1 MCYIRTFWF
10 SPRSLQALECA
21 RGLVCEESVATR
33 VRISAISYLNTAPL
47 VWGFTDGSAR
57 ERFDLSFTVPSRCAD
72 DVRQGK
78 ADIGIIPSIEYQLI
92 PGLVIVPG
100 IAIAAKNEVRS
111 IVLVS
116 RKPVSE
122 IRRVAL
128 DESSRTSV
136 ALLKI
141 LFRQYY
147 RVEPEYVSAAPD
159 VDAMLSIADA
169 ALMIGDPA
177 LKWNLPRETAT
188 ELPRQKSKDRPH
200 YLLDLAAEWRRWTGH
215 AFVFAF
221 WAGRAEVITPE
232 VVRAFEESKREG
244 LLHLEDICS
253 RESLRLGM
261 THDEVR
267 RYLTENVDFSF
278 DEENRRGLE
287 CFYRLAKET
296 ELLKEVQPLRFA
308 GLSEKTTL
316 QAAQAWSSN
325 REA

>member
-1 MCYIRTFWF
+1 MT
-10 SPRSLQALECA
+10 A
-21 RGLVCEESVATR
+21 RL
-33 VRISAISYLNTAPL
+33 RISAISYLNTAPL
-47 VWGFTDGSAR
+47 VWGFAEGSAR
-57 ERFDLSFTVPSRCAD
+57 GRFDLSFTIPSRCAD
-72 DVRQGK
+72 DLREGR

-100 IAIAAKNEVRS
+100 ISIAAKNEVRS

-128 DESSRTSV
+128 DRSSRTSV

-141 LFRQYY
+141 LFRKWYG
-147 RVEPEYVSAAPD
+147 VEPEYVSAAPD
-159 VDAMLSIADA
+159 VEDMLRIADA
-169 ALMIGDPA
+169 ALVIGDPA
-177 LKWNLPRETAT
+177 LKLSLAREVAADPSVQWA
-188 ELPRQKSKDRPH
+188 ENGGR

-221 WAGRAEVITPE
+221 WAGRPVAITPE

-244 LLHLEDICS
+244 LAHLEDICS

-261 THDEVR
+261 TREEIR
-267 RYLTENVDFSF
+267 RYLTQNVDFSF
-278 DEENRRGLE
+278 DEETRRGLE

-296 ELLKEVQPLRFA
+296 GILKEVRPLEFA
-308 GLSEKTTL
+308 AAESEARL
-316 QAAQAWSSN
+316 GA
-325 REA
+325 